1 MIRYLFEDLPEA
13 GEVREI
19 RPGILWLRMPL
30 PMASLN
36 HINLYL
42 LEDDDGWWIVDTGI
56 GIGDTETI
64 WESVFARHLGDKPV
78 KAVLSTHYH
87 PDHTGVAGWLCERWR
102 APFYMS
108 QAEYFTG
115 MTFSRTT
122 NEHFTWMSQQYL
134 AQCGFDDQ
142 QIEDMGGRFGGMG
155 EVMRPLPTAYRR
167 LVDGGHL
174 RINGVDWEV
183 MVGRGHSPEHACLY
197 CASHNILISGD
208 QVIPRITSNI
218 SVGGSEPEA
227 NPLKEWFSS
236 LERFLD
242 ELPHDT
248 LVLPAHNAP
257 FHGLHTRLRYL
268 IDHHEDHLLALE
280 EACVEEGHTALELL
294 PVLFKRELD
303 EHNLGLALG
312 ECLAHLNYL
321 HQRGQVARELDEK
334 GAYRYRS
341 IDETLALRRRQRHH
355 DAQGDAP
362 MQV

>member
-1 MIRYLFEDLPEA
+1 MIRYLFDNEPAA

-19 RPGILWLRMPL
+19 REGLLWLRMPL
-30 PMASLN
+30 PMPSLN

-42 LEDDDGWWIVDTGI
+42 LEDEDGWWIVDTGI
-56 GIGDTETI
+56 GIGDTEAI
-64 WESVFARHLGDKPV
+64 WERVFAQHLADKPV

-108 QAEYFTG
+108 HGEYFTG
-115 MTFSRTT
+115 MAFSRTT
-122 NEHFTWMSQQYL
+122 SEDFSWTTDQYYRH
-134 AQCGFDDQ
+134 CGFDDK
-142 QIEDMGGRFGGMG
+142 QISDIRSRFGGMG

-167 LVDGGHL
+167 LVDGTNL
-174 RINGVDWEV
+174 RINGVNWEV

-197 CASHNILISGD
+197 SASHNILVSGD

-218 SVGGSEPEA
+218 SVGGAEPEA
-227 NPLKEWFSS
+227 NPLKDWFAS
-236 LERFLD
+236 LERFLE
-242 ELPHDT
+242 ELPGDA

-257 FHGLHTRLRYL
+257 FYGLHTRLRYL

-280 EACVEEGHTALELL
+280 EACVEEGRTALELL
-294 PVLFKRELD
+294 PVLFQRELD

-321 HQRGQVARELDEK
+321 HQRGQVAREVDQR
-334 GAYRYRS
+334 GAYRFRS
-341 IDETLALRRRQRHH
+341 VDETLRQRRRERHY
-355 DAQGDAP
+355 DAQCDGP
-362 MQV
+362 IQV